1 MTLPIRYRLVTAIYL
16 NSRGFG
22 FAVFEGPLAPL
33 DWGTVEVRGKE
44 KREKLIARIDAV
56 FARYRPDVVVLQ
68 DVSERGTHRP
78 HRIRRLNE
86 TITERAERYG
96 FPVRFL
102 SRNDVRQCFAY
113 VQAVSKDT
121 IAAAIAK
128 RIPALER
135 FLPPPRKLWKS
146 EDARMGIF
154 DAAALALT
162 FFQNGSRTEVHAYRE
177 HPRSH

>member
-1 MTLPIRYRLVTAIYL
+1 MTTPLRPRLITAIYL

-22 FAVFEGPLAPL
+22 FALFEGSTAPL
-33 DWGTVEVRGKE
+33 DWGTVEIRGKE
-44 KREKLIARIDAV
+44 KREKLLARLDAV

-68 DVSERGTHRP
+68 DMSEHGTHRP

-86 TITERAERYG
+86 TITERAEGYG
-96 FPVRFL
+96 FAVRLF
-102 SRNDVRQCFAY
+102 SRNDVRRCFAY
-113 VQAVSKDT
+113 LQTVSKDT

-128 RIPALER
+128 RIPELGR

-154 DAAALALT
+154 DAAALAVT
-162 FFQNGSRTEVHAYRE
+162 FFYTVDQNG
-177 HPRSH
+177 

>member
-1 MTLPIRYRLVTAIYL
+1 MTSPLRPSLITAIYL

-22 FAVFEGPLAPL
+22 FALFEGSTAPL

-44 KREKLIARIDAV
+44 KREKLLVRVDAV

-68 DVSERGTHRP
+68 DMSERGTHRP

-86 TITERAERYG
+86 TITKRAEG
-96 FPVRFL
+96 HGLPVRFYT
-102 SRNDVRQCFAY
+102 RNDVRQCFAY
-113 VQAVSKDT
+113 LQTVSKDT

-128 RIPALER
+128 HIPALGR

-154 DAAALALT
+154 DAAALALA
-162 FFQNGSRTEVHAYRE
+162 FFHTKDQS
-177 HPRSH
+177 P

>member
-1 MTLPIRYRLVTAIYL
+1 MTSPLRPSLITAIYL

-22 FAVFEGPLAPL
+22 FALFEGPTAPL
-33 DWGTVEVRGKE
+33 DWGTVETRGKE
-44 KREKLIARIDAV
+44 KREKLLARVDSV

-68 DVSERGTHRP
+68 DMSERETHRP

-96 FPVRFL
+96 YPVRFF
-102 SRNDVRQCFAY
+102 SRNDVRRCFAY

-128 RIPALER
+128 QIPALGR

-162 FFQNGSRTEVHAYRE
+162 FFYTLDQNG
-177 HPRSH
+177 